1 MHSSGRKRERKGGN
15 VIGDTD
21 MLKKKKKEWKGLSS
35 VTKAG
40 RKFPNEIFGKM
51 GASAAVQQVIH
62 SWTWLKDESFYYH
75 KFFFCLSQCHMAQNQ

>member
-21 MLKKKKKEWKGLSS
+21 MLKKKKEWKGLSS